1 MTAPERIWAYP
12 SSFSGWE
19 HGFYAVAR
27 EIRDAVSYIRA
38 DAPSEAFAALPQ
50 VQALIAA
57 LSRERDDALAFLDN
71 AVSNA
76 PEPLADLGSWLAD
89 MLDEDQWPTAER
101 YLNAAVKSLA
111 DFTAAL
117 ARMLQEAE
125 DRGRNV
131 EMERV
136 AQWCAD
142 QGWTGSGRDFAA
154 AIRAMK
160 GEKG

>member
-1 MTAPERIWAYP
+1 MTAPELGYCTNCEMSVPLQSDGRSSCGHGRILT
-12 SSFSGWE
+12 SQSKFV
-19 HGFYAVAR
+19 F
-27 EIRDAVSYIRA
+27 A

-111 DFTAAL
+111 DATAL

-125 DRGRNV
+125 NDILSVVQRFV
-131 EMERV
+131 DPITMEDIH
-136 AQWCAD
+136 A
-142 QGWTGSGRDFAA
+142 S
-154 AIRAMK
+154 IRAMK